1 MFIRKRQQN
10 DEPRFNRKTIK
21 ALKEAKRMDKHPSKY
36 IRFVIVE
43 ELMEDLRK
51 LILNN

>member
-1 MFIRKRQQN
+1 MFSRKRQQN

-36 IRFVIVE
+36 KRFDSVE
-43 ELMEDLRK
+43 ELIDDLRK
-51 LILNN
+51 